1 MRALSAVYSA
11 IIIGLAAVSGLILA
25 AICLLIIVDV
35 GLRNLG
41 FQPLQATIALNEYA
55 LLYFTMFAA
64 PYLARTRGHVVV
76 RVLYDRL
83 SVAPKR
89 ILENSVYLLCIT
101 VSFCIAYVSGALV
114 VESWIMGDVEQ
125 RSIDLPRWA
134 LFAPLCIGFFFVG
147 CEFLRFLLSPDSFYA
162 TPDDAAHTQERY

>member
-1 MRALSAVYSA
+1 MKVIGRAYAATIL
-11 IIIGLAAVSGLILA
+11 GLAAVSGLILA
-25 AICLLIIVDV
+25 AICVLILVDV

-41 FQPLQATIALNEYA
+41 FQPLQATIAINEYA

-64 PYLARTRGHVVV
+64 PYLVRTRGHVVV

-83 SVAPKR
+83 NPGRKQV
-89 ILENSVYLLCIT
+89 LETAVYVLCIA

-114 VESWIMGDVEQ
+114 VESWIIGDVEQ

-134 LFAPLCIGFFFVG
+134 LFTPLCIGFFFVG
-147 CEFLRFLLSPDSFYA
+147 CEFLRFLLSTDSFYA
-162 TPDDAAHTQERY
+162 DPDDAAHMQERY